1 MSDQHPASTSDAHKI
16 GSGGLDL
23 AAIRVRADVTARL
36 SDVEREML
44 TCDCGVMEDD
54 PTWSETYCPFH
65 ADRMNLEVSGSA
77 ADLVSTVESIL
88 AAHLAEATG
97 NSGSYVRGVIAPA
110 VERILA
116 AREQALRE
124 EIAKGIEAKYLGPDS
139 GRGYDGREAPDAA
152 LRNAYDEGLEF
163 AARIARGG
171 AR

>member
-88 AAHLAEATG
+88 AARLAEAEQAAEQRAAERVLT
-97 NSGSYVRGVIAPA
+97 A
-110 VERILA
+110 VEA
-116 AREQALRE
+116 TH
-124 EIAKGIEAKYLGPDS
+124 
-139 GRGYDGREAPDAA
+139 
-152 LRNAYDEGLEF
+152 DEPQE
-163 AARIARGG
+163 G
-171 AR
+171 A